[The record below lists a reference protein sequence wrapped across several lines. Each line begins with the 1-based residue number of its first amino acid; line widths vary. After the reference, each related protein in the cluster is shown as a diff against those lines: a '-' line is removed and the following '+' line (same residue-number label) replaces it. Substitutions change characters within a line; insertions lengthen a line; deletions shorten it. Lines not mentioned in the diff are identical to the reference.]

1 MSSVRFS
8 SDERAR
14 QVLEVQA
21 AWLRARASHD
31 YGALDGIAADEFTAV
46 QSDGRISPRER
57 ALTEY
62 VTTVDA
68 DDLRVDDLDVR
79 LYGNVAVV
87 LGRASHPALTRPQ
100 RIVDVLVRRNQRWQL
115 VTEVTT

>member
-1 MSSVRFS
+1 MGSVRFS

-31 YGALDGIAADEFTAV
+31 YRALDGIAADEFTAV
-46 QSDGRISPRER
+46 QSDGRVSPRER

-62 VTTVDA
+62 LTTIDA
-68 DDLRVDDLDVR
+68 DLHVDDLDVR